1 MAPKDENEL
10 QHMLYSA
17 NQYERLVALRY
28 PRGEGIGVPLDE
40 TLAVLPYGKSEVLH
54 EGGEAVLIAIGTMVK
69 EALDVREILAQEGI
83 DLGVVNARFVKPL
96 DTALLDQLILEGKT
110 IFTLEDNVLAGGFGA
125 GVSEYLHKARAS
137 NTLVAFGIEDEFVEH
152 GKVTILRQKLGLD
165 AKSLAERMKKI
176 LNK

>member
-1 MAPKDENEL
+1 M
-10 QHMLYSA
+10 
-17 NQYERLVALRY
+17 
-28 PRGEGIGVPLDE
+28 
-40 TLAVLPYGKSEVLH
+40 
-54 EGGEAVLIAIGTMVK
+54 
-69 EALDVREILAQEGI
+69 
-83 DLGVVNARFVKPL
+83 
-96 DTALLDQLILEGKT
+96 
-110 IFTLEDNVLAGGFGA
+110 AGGFGA